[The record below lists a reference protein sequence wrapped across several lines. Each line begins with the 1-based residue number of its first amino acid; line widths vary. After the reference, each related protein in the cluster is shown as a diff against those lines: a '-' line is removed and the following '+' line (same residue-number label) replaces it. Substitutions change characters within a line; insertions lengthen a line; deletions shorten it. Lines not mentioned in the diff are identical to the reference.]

1 VTMLRRS
8 KRGYKRRRT
17 RETEQHSGFSGW
29 DFPIGS
35 IESRAAVRAALLQT
49 QKRVQVVFSCPET
62 GSPDLENATC
72 DRYIFDGTLIE
83 TVLIDGDVN
92 QLSED
97 QWEEFLARY
106 PISTRS

>member
-1 VTMLRRS
+1 MLRRS

-62 GSPDLENATC
+62 GAPDLENATC
-72 DRYIFDGTLIE
+72 DRHICNGTLIE
-83 TVLIDGDVN
+83 TVLMDGDVN
-92 QLSED
+92 QLSDD

-106 PISTRS
+106 PISIKS

>member
-1 VTMLRRS
+1 M
-8 KRGYKRRRT
+8 
-17 RETEQHSGFSGW
+17 
-29 DFPIGS
+29 
-35 IESRAAVRAALLQT
+35 ESRAAVRAALLQT

-72 DRYIFDGTLIE
+72 HRYIYDGTLFE
-83 TVLIDGDVN
+83 TVLMDGDVN

-106 PISTRS
+106 PISTRAERNS